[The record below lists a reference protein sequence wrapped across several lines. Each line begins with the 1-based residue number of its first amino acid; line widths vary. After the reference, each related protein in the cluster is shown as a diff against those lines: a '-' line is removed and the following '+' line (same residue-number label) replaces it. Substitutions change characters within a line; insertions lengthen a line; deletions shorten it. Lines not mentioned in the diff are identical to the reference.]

1 MKAYW
6 VAIYKSLDNTDN
18 LEKYKEIASTAIK
31 NFNGKFL
38 VRGGKSKTLEGPD
51 SPRTVIIEFSS
62 LDDAINCYHSEE
74 YQKAKKVAGKIFNR
88 QIQIVEG
95 I

>member
-62 LDDAINCYHSEE
+62 LDDAINCYHSEK

>member
-62 LDDAINCYHSEE
+62 LDDAVNCYHSEE
-74 YQKAKKVAGKIFNR
+74 YQKAKKSCW
-88 QIQIVEG
+88 
-95 I
+95 

>member
-62 LDDAINCYHSEE
+62 LDDAVNCYHSEE

>member
-18 LEKYKEIASTAIK
+18 LEKYIEIASTAIK

-62 LDDAINCYHSEE
+62 LDDAVNCYHSEE